1 MTALTEKQ
9 LNDFYSFVYSFLTC
23 FECSDLYLNSGVR
36 FTDKLEKLG
45 YVAIIE
51 ANEDH
56 SCTFNFGNGRQAAV
70 VTESGLQFAVENFGS
85 LDSIKRSKA
94 WRNVCPKCDGKGY
107 IQEYGHIAGG
117 VCFQC
122 NGNGRNK

>member
-1 MTALTEKQ
+1 MLTEKQ
-9 LNDFYSFVYSFLTC
+9 LDLFYSFVYSFLTR
-23 FECSDLYLNSGVR
+23 FECSDLYLHSGVR

-45 YVAIIE
+45 YIAIVA

-56 SCTFNFGNGRQAAV
+56 DCTFNFGNGSEVAI
-70 VTESGLQFAVENFGS
+70 VTESGLQFAIENFGS
-85 LDSIKRSKA
+85 LDAIKRSKA
-94 WRNVCPKCDGKGY
+94 WKNICPKCDGKGY

-122 NGNGRNK
+122 NGNGRKS